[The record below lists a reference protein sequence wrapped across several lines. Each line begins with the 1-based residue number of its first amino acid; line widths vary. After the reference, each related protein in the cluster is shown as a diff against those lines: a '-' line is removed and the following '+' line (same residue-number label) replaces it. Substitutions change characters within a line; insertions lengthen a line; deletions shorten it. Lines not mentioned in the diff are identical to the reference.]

1 MQPISS
7 DVQQPSNQASK
18 AAEQWYPVVLV
29 PPFMKPSIKSTV
41 KLLLRGVAWLL
52 FAIAVLTFW
61 LGGRVI
67 SVFAKT
73 DRILAELEGIGI
85 AALFA
90 GLGATAKFAEEHFQE
105 DKKDETLNL

>member
-7 DVQQPSNQASK
+7 DVQQPGTSNQAGK
-18 AAEQWYPVVLV
+18 ALEQWCPVVLV
-29 PPFMKPSIKSTV
+29 PPFMTPSIKSTV
-41 KLLLRGVAWLL
+41 KLLLRGMAWFL
-52 FAIAVLTFW
+52 FAIAGLTFW
-61 LGGRVI
+61 MGGRVI

-73 DRILAELEGIGI
+73 DRILAEMEGIGI

-105 DKKDETLNL
+105 KRKR